1 MGTLEAWKNMREVC
15 VLGVG
20 MHKFGR
26 WPDRSAADMVREAIL
41 AAFEDAGCEFRDIE
55 VGFSGCVQQV
65 TGTGQRVFGEV
76 GQTGI
81 LIDNVEKACASS
93 STAIRIATWVVGAG
107 LYDVALCTG
116 VEKMQ
121 RGLVGAPRSEASAG
135 LAQLMGLGIMPGEY
149 ALRAR
154 RHMSE
159 YGSTREMFAQVAV
172 KSHRNGALNPYAQY
186 QTPLTL
192 EEVLNARMIADP
204 LTLYQCSPSTD
215 GAAAA
220 VVCAREVAHRFR
232 GKPVTIAGW
241 ASGTPAYEAVGVGGD
256 VAEGFIAKV
265 GKEAYERASIAPED
279 VDVAQVHDAFS
290 AGEVF
295 AVEELGFCALGEGG
309 QFIWDG
315 RADIGGEKP
324 VNTDGGLESRGHPMG
339 ATGIAQAIEIVHQLR
354 GEAGP
359 RQIPGDPKAGI
370 QHNVGIGG
378 CNILI
383 YKR

>member
-20 MHKFGR
+20 LHKFGR
-26 WPDRSAADMVREAIL
+26 WPDLSVGDMVREAVL
-41 AAFEDAGCEFRDIE
+41 AAFQDAGCEFKDIE
-55 VGFSGCVQQV
+55 VGFSGRVQQV
-65 TGTGQRVFGEV
+65 TGTGQSVFGEL

-81 LIDNVEKACASS
+81 LIDNVEKACASA

-121 RGLVGAPRSEASAG
+121 RGLLGAPRSEASAG

-186 QTPLTL
+186 QTPVTL

-215 GAAAA
+215 GAAA
-220 VVCAREVAHRFR
+220 VVICAREVAERFR
-232 GKPVTIAGW
+232 GRPITIAGW
-241 ASGTPAYEAVGVGGD
+241 GSGTPAYSPVGVGGD
-256 VAEGFIAKV
+256 VAEGFIEKV
-265 GKEAYERASIAPED
+265 SKEAYERASVGPED
-279 VDVAQVHDAFS
+279 IDVAQVHDAFS

-315 RADIGGEKP
+315 KADIGGEKP

-359 RQIPGDPKAGI
+359 RQVPGDPKVGI
-370 QHNVGIGG
+370 QHNVGVGG